1 MSVGINVFEFV
12 DRANSFL
19 SDYDPDMKSLKYDY
33 STKMSEIKVR
43 INVPNNRSRH
53 AGEIKIPAEGYRIKE
68 MVTPTFQE
76 VKDTVWKL
84 DGDEWTLDPADLPEY
99 DLYLVTLE
107 GKVEDKVLD
116 RVVSVDTPEDPMKQE
131 GLHQYWIQSRI
142 EDPATFEDIWDDL
155 RVDGVNLTVNVG
167 VHQCFSTAIPDR
179 VTRLFRRTS
188 KTLRAMNE
196 SDFRRA
202 WEEYRLREGTEEALT
217 MSEGEAAAL
226 LRSLASAEKIRD
238 YIAVERPFRR
248 QRINAD
254 TYEQSVLPEEVEVDV
269 ETELSFKQ
277 PAAKGYLEFRH
288 DDYTEFLEGEAE
300 DLTE

>member
-1 MSVGINVFEFV
+1 MTVSANVFEFV
-12 DRANSFL
+12 DRTKEFL
-19 SDYDPDMKSLKYDY
+19 SDYNPDMKSLKYNYD
-33 STKMSEIKVR
+33 THLSEIKVR

-53 AGEIKIPAEGYRIKE
+53 AGEIRIPSGGYRIKE
-68 MVTPTFQE
+68 TVTPTFHE
-76 VKDTVWKL
+76 VKNTVWEK
-84 DGDEWTLDPADLPEY
+84 DGDEWVLDPTELP
-99 DLYLVTLE
+99 DHDMYLVTLE
-107 GKVEDKVLD
+107 GKVEDKVLN

-155 RVDGVNLTVNVG
+155 RVDGVKLTVNVG

-179 VTRLFRRTS
+179 VIRLFRRTS

-196 SDFRRA
+196 EDFRSA
-202 WEEYRLREGTEEALT
+202 WKEYRLREGTEQALS

-238 YIAVERPFRR
+238 YINVERPFRR
-248 QRINAD
+248 RRINSD

-277 PAAKGYLEFRH
+277 PAAKGYLAFQH
-288 DDYTEFLEGEAE
+288 DDYTEFLEKEADE
-300 DLTE
+300 LIE